1 MIVLKIII
9 TLFVLLSIYK
19 LIKQKQNNK
28 INLLSFIF
36 WFILW
41 IVIAIVFYLPET
53 TSYIANI
60 VGIGRGVD
68 LAVYTS
74 IVVIFYLLF
83 KLFIRLNKIDREI
96 TKIVRE
102 KAIKDEE

>member
-83 KLFIRLNKIDREI
+83 KVFIRLNKIDREI

>member
-1 MIVLKIII
+1 MITLKIII
-9 TLFVLLSIYK
+9 TLFVFLSIYK
-19 LIKQKQNNK
+19 LIKQKQSNK
-28 INLLSFIF
+28 INLLSFVF

-41 IVIAIVFYLPET
+41 IIIAVVFYLPET
-53 TSYIANI
+53 TSYLANI

-74 IVVIFYLLF
+74 IIIVFYLLF
-83 KLFIRLNKIDREI
+83 RVFIRLNKIDREI

>member
-1 MIVLKIII
+1 MIVLKVII
-9 TLFVLLSIYK
+9 TIFVILSIIK
-19 LIKQKQNNK
+19 LIKQKKDNK
-28 INLLSFIF
+28 ITSFSFLL

-41 IVIAIVFYLPET
+41 LIVALVFYIPEA
-53 TSYIANI
+53 TSYLANI

-68 LAVYTS
+68 LVVYTS
-74 IVVIFYLLF
+74 IIILFYLLF
-83 KLFIRLNKIDREI
+83 RIFVHLNKIDREI